1 MSHSFHLLQLQKIDS
16 QIDQGSARIREINA
30 KIDGDQ
36 RVQDAQSRLSAAQAA
51 LKAAEAGLKKIE
63 QESAAKQVKLEQEE
77 ATLYG
82 GKVKVPKELQDLQ
95 HEVASIKR
103 AIAVLDD
110 QQLDAMMLV
119 DETQTIC
126 EAAQHELIRAQ
137 SEFASDHAVLR
148 GESGMLASLSDRL
161 LAERAAVV
169 SQVPTATLEAYDRL
183 RKNKRGVAVATISDN
198 GCSACGTE
206 LTAADRQTARSPI
219 QEFHC
224 PSCGRFIYGG

>member
-1 MSHSFHLLQLQKIDS
+1 MSHSFHLFQLQKIDS

-36 RVQDAQSRLSAAQAA
+36 RVQDAQSQLEAAQAA
-51 LKAAEAGLKKIE
+51 LKAAEASLKKIE
-63 QESAAKQVKLEQEE
+63 QESAAKRVKLEQEE

-103 AIAVLDD
+103 AIALLED

-119 DETQTIC
+119 DESQAKY
-126 EAAQHELIRAQ
+126 EAKQRELIRAQ
-137 SEFASDHAVLR
+137 SEFASDHAVLL
-148 GESGMLASLSDRL
+148 GESGMLQTLSDRL
-161 LAERAAVV
+161 QAERAAVV
-169 SQVPTATLEAYDRL
+169 NQIPVAILEAYDRL
-183 RKNKRGVAVATISDN
+183 RKSKRGVAVAIISDN

-206 LTAADRQTARSPI
+206 LTAADRQTARSPV

>member
-1 MSHSFHLLQLQKIDS
+1 MSHSFHLFQLQKIDS

-30 KIDGDQ
+30 KIDGDL
-36 RVQDAQSRLSAAQAA
+36 RVQEAQLQIETAQAA

-63 QESAAKQVKLEQEE
+63 HENAAKQVKLEQEE

-103 AIAVLDD
+103 AIAILED

-119 DETQTIC
+119 EEAQSKYDTAQRHLVQT
-126 EAAQHELIRAQ
+126 Q
-137 SEFASDHAVLR
+137 SEFASDHAVLL
-148 GESGMLASLSDRL
+148 GESGMLAIIGDRL
-161 LAERAAVV
+161 QAERAAVV
-169 SQVPTATLEAYDRL
+169 NQIPAATLEAYDRL
-183 RKNKRGVAVATISDN
+183 RKNKRGVAVAIISDN

>member
-1 MSHSFHLLQLQKIDS
+1 MSHSFHLFQLQKIDS

-30 KIDGDQ
+30 KINGDR
-36 RVQDAQSRLSAAQAA
+36 RVQDAQSQLEAAQIA
-51 LKAAEAGLKKIE
+51 LKAAEASLKKIE

-77 ATLYG
+77 ATLYS

-103 AIAVLDD
+103 AISLLED

-119 DETQTIC
+119 DEVQARSN
-126 EAAQHELIRAQ
+126 AAQRGFIRAQ
-137 SEFASDHAVLR
+137 SEFASDHAVLL
-148 GESGMLASLSDRL
+148 GESGMLATLSDRL
-161 LAERAAVV
+161 QAERAAVIN
-169 SQVPTATLEAYDRL
+169 QIPAATLEAYDRL

>member
-1 MSHSFHLLQLQKIDS
+1 MSHSFHLFQLQKIDS

-30 KIDGDQ
+30 KIDGDL
-36 RVQDAQSRLSAAQAA
+36 RVQEAQLQLETAQAA

-63 QESAAKQVKLEQEE
+63 HENAAKQVKLEQEE

-103 AIAVLDD
+103 AIAILED
-110 QQLDAMMLV
+110 QQLAAMLLV
-119 DETQTIC
+119 E
-126 EAAQHELIRAQ
+126 EAQSKYDTAQRQFVQAQ
-137 SEFASDHAVLR
+137 SEFASDHAVLL
-148 GESGMLASLSDRL
+148 GESGMLATIGDRL
-161 LAERAAVV
+161 QAERAAVV
-169 SQVPTATLEAYDRL
+169 NQIPAATLEAYDRL
-183 RKNKRGVAVATISDN
+183 RKNKRGVAVAIISDN

>member
-1 MSHSFHLLQLQKIDS
+1 MSHSFHLFQLQKIDT
-16 QIDQGSARIREINA
+16 QIDQGSARIREIKA

-36 RVQDAQSRLSAAQAA
+36 RVQEAQHQLEAAQVN
-51 LKAAEAGLKKIE
+51 LKAAESRLKRIE

-77 ATLYG
+77 AALYG

-103 AIAVLDD
+103 AIAALDD

-119 DETQTIC
+119 DEAQAHYH
-126 EAAQHELIRAQ
+126 AAQRELNRVQ
-137 SEFASDHAVLR
+137 SEFASEHAVLL
-148 GESGMLASLSDRL
+148 GESGTLATLSERL
-161 LAERAAVV
+161 QAERAAVV
-169 SQVPTATLEAYDRL
+169 NQIPSATLEAYDRL

>member
-1 MSHSFHLLQLQKIDS
+1 MSHSFHLFQLQKIDS
-16 QIDQGSARIREINA
+16 RIDQGSARIREITA
-30 KIDGDQ
+30 KIEGDQ
-36 RVQDAQSRLSAAQAA
+36 RVPDAQSALEAAQAA
-51 LKAAEAGLKKIE
+51 LKAAEASLKKIE
-63 QESAAKQVKLEQEE
+63 QENAARQVKLEQEE

-103 AIAVLDD
+103 AIALLED

-119 DETQTIC
+119 EETQAKYD
-126 EAAQHELIRAQ
+126 AAQRELIRTQ
-137 SEFASDHAVLR
+137 SEFASDHAVLL
-148 GESGMLASLSDRL
+148 GESGTLATLIDRL
-161 LAERAAVV
+161 QAERAAVV
-169 SQVPTATLEAYDRL
+169 NQIPAPTLEAYDRL

-219 QEFHC
+219 LEFHC